1 MIRLQDVRIDL
12 PGFSLAPLSLTV
24 EEGEFFMLVGPSG
37 AGKTMIL
44 EAIAGLQ
51 PHEGEIFIDDEPISK
66 LPPEKRRVALV
77 YQDYALFPHLS
88 VRENIAYPLRF
99 SSRETHREHV
109 KHLTSLLR
117 LEHLLER
124 FPGTLSGGEQQ
135 RVALARALAAKPRL
149 LLLDEPL
156 AALDPLFREEI
167 QEYLRRLHEEEGFT
181 ILMVTHDF
189 GEVLS
194 LGERVAVLR
203 EGILQQT
210 GSVESVFRTP
220 ANREVAT
227 FVGMKNIFAA
237 SVHRNM
243 ALLEEGAEFVL
254 AVETE
259 TDRSRC
265 FVGIRPE
272 HILLGNRPWE
282 GTDAINAFSGIITS
296 VVPREI
302 ALEVTLESSHL
313 RLTAHVLGS
322 TFLDLGLRQ
331 GQQGWMFFKPESV
344 HLF

>member
-1 MIRLQDVRIDL
+1 MIRLQNVRIDL
-12 PGFSLAPLSLTV
+12 PGFSLAPLSLSV

-51 PHEGEIFIDDEPISK
+51 PHEGKIFLDNRLISG
-66 LPPEKRRVALV
+66 LPPEKRHIALV

-88 VRENIAYPLRF
+88 VRENIIYPLRF
-99 SSRETHREHV
+99 SRKEEHRHQVEH
-109 KHLTSLLR
+109 LISLLR
-117 LEHLLER
+117 LSHLLNR

-135 RVALARALAAKPRL
+135 RAALARALAAKPRL

-167 QEYLRRLHEEEGFT
+167 QEYLRKLHEEEGFT

-203 EGILQQT
+203 EGVLQQI

-237 SVHRNM
+237 SIHNDL
-243 ALLEEGAEFVL
+243 ALLEKGGEFVL
-254 AVETE
+254 SSSGE
-259 TDRSRC
+259 DRSRC

-282 GTDAINAFSGIITS
+282 GTDAVNAFSGVISS

-302 ALEVTLESSHL
+302 ALEVTLETPRI

-331 GQQGWMFFKPESV
+331 GQRGWMFFKPESI

>member
-1 MIRLQDVRIDL
+1 MIRLQDVSIQL
-12 PGFSLAPLSLTV
+12 PGFSLAPLTLSV

-44 EAIAGLQ
+44 EAMAGLQ
-51 PHEGEIFIDDEPISK
+51 PHQGEIFLDDRPISK
-66 LPPEKRRVALV
+66 LPPEKRNIALV

-88 VRENIAYPLRF
+88 VKENIHYPLRF
-99 SSRETHREHV
+99 SRGRDHRSHVEH
-109 KHLTSLLR
+109 LIALLR
-117 LEHLLER
+117 LEPLLHR

-135 RVALARALAAKPRL
+135 RVALARALGAKPRL

-167 QEYLRRLHEEEGFT
+167 QEYLRKLHQEEGFT

-203 EGILQQT
+203 QGVLQQIGT
-210 GSVESVFRTP
+210 VESVFRTP

-237 SVHRNM
+237 SVHQSL
-243 ALLEEGAEFVL
+243 ALLEEGVEFVL
-254 AVETE
+254 ASSQE
-259 TDRSRC
+259 DRPSC

-282 GTDAINAFSGIITS
+282 GTDAINAFSGVISS
-296 VVPREI
+296 VVPRET
-302 ALEVTLESSHL
+302 ALEVTLESSRI
-313 RLTAHVLGS
+313 RLTAHVLSS
-322 TFLDLGLRQ
+322 TFLDLGLRW
-331 GQQGWMFFKPESV
+331 GQQGWMFFKPEAV